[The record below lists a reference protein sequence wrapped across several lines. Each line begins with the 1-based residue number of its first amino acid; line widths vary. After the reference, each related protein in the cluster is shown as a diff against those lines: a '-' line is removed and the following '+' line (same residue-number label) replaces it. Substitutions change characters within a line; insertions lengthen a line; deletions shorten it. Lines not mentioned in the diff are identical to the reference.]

1 LYHRCRLLKRKVNL
15 GGADMNNRTRHFD
28 GPGPASL
35 TRARS
40 LLEERGSNLPEAA
53 VRALA
58 REVIGRLDRFK
69 PAGVVIGAAPTLDQI
84 TNLCDALLSSDND
97 AGHGLVM
104 AARADGMTIETL
116 HLAYIA
122 EAARML
128 GTRWE
133 NDEASVSQVIIGA
146 GRIYGILRTLRE
158 MFVSVRLQRPDR
170 YRAAFASTPGEIHTL
185 GVTMAAD
192 HLRRKGWQVDMKAG
206 LTHDALIEQIS
217 RDDYPI
223 IGLSASSSMMI
234 FPLARLIVALRVT
247 NPGAWIM
254 IGGQIIKEEPHIQS
268 LVDADGIVTDIES
281 AEAQMEAHM
290 SGAPEGQSEQ
300 QQG

>member
-1 LYHRCRLLKRKVNL
+1 
-15 GGADMNNRTRHFD
+15 M
-28 GPGPASL
+28 
-35 TRARS
+35 
-40 LLEERGSNLPEAA
+40 PEAA

-58 REVIGRLDRFK
+58 REVIGRLDRIK
-69 PAGVVIGAAPTLDQI
+69 PLHGRTEAGPSKAQVAD
-84 TNLCDALLSSDND
+84 LCEALLSSDND
-97 AGHGLVM
+97 AGHRLVM
-104 AARADGMTIETL
+104 AARANGMPIEIL
-116 HLAYIA
+116 HLGYIA

-128 GTRWE
+128 GVRWE

-192 HLRRKGWQVDMKAG
+192 HLRRKGWQIDMKAG
-206 LTHDALIEQIS
+206 LTHDALVQSIS
-217 RDDYPI
+217 NDDYPI
-223 IGLSASSSMMI
+223 IGLSASTPMMI

-247 NPGAWIM
+247 NPAAWIM
-254 IGGQIIKEEPHIQS
+254 VGGQIVQEEPHILS
-268 LVDADGIVTDIES
+268 LVDADGVVLDIKS

-290 SGAPEGQSEQ
+290 TGAPSQQAEQ
-300 QQG
+300 QG